1 MAVSGPASAGLVL
14 VMFAGCLFL
23 FVGAPLGWL
32 WIGSQIQ
39 DDVSLGTALMVAMTG
54 FVATVLCVVPGLSW
68 LNRWHLEI
76 RDARRLPAARHSMLE
91 VMLVVGAFSA
101 AVTFCVW
108 FFGFS
113 GSSPIPLNVSY

>member
-1 MAVSGPASAGLVL
+1 MAISGPTSAGLAL

-39 DDVSLGTALMVAMTG
+39 DDVSLGTALMVSMTG
-54 FVATVLCVVPGLSW
+54 FVATVLGVVPGLSS

-91 VMLVVGAFSA
+91 VLLVVSAFSA
-101 AVTFCVW
+101 AVAFSVW

>member
-1 MAVSGPASAGLVL
+1 MAISGPTSAGLVMMML
-14 VMFAGCLFL
+14 AGCLFL

-39 DDVSLGTALMVAMTG
+39 DNVSLGTALMVAMTG
-54 FVATVLCVVPGLSW
+54 FVATVLCVVPGLSS

-91 VMLVVGAFSA
+91 VLLVVSAFFAAVAFS
-101 AVTFCVW
+101 VW

-113 GSSPIPLNVSY
+113 GSSPVPLNVSY